1 MKEYIEKK
9 KKEKRRKR
17 KERKERGREKL
28 KEYETKERKEGTVRD
43 RKSTALTRGGG
54 FAYRE
59 GKKSKLKRRKSLAVL

>member
-1 MKEYIEKK
+1 MKKK
-9 KKEKRRKR
+9 KKERKKRKR
-17 KERKERGREKL
+17 KEGREKL